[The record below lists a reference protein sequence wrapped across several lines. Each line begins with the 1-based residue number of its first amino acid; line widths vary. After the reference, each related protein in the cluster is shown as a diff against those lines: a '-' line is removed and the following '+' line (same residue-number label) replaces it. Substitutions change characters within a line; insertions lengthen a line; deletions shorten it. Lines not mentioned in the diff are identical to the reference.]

1 MKTSRYIHL
10 TILVFIFGATL
21 TLFINAKNH
30 EEKSLKKPKANS
42 KYLKLPLF
50 SVIVAQ
56 ENTKIKISKS
66 ISNFVI
72 CIAPNNEVIPKNYSF
87 DNFLVKNDTLFVT
100 KTDEKYDTHISVENV
115 KSIIGLENSKIK
127 LNDFYADSLQID
139 LTKSRLTGHLK
150 ADSINYF
157 SLNAKKQS
165 YVNINRPARII
176 RIDNVTKKEKVIIE
190 NANLKNATI
199 NLKNITK
206 LWMPKPK
213 NVTIKTDS
221 LSSYNLNN

>member
-21 TLFINAKNH
+21 ALFINAKKNT
-30 EEKSLKKPKANS
+30 KQYAKNVISNYKQQ
-42 KYLKLPLF
+42 KLPPFTVLVVKE
-50 SVIVAQ
+50 SA
-56 ENTKIKISKS
+56 S
-66 ISNFVI
+66 ISL
-72 CIAPNNEVIPKNYSF
+72 NNGNHSVSSYTLKNNNVDEKFIF
-87 DNFLVKNDTLFVT
+87 DNYLVKNDTLFIDKVNT
-100 KTDEKYDTHISVENV
+100 NYTISVAAKNL
-115 KSIIGLENSKIK
+115 KSIIGLEKSKVN
-127 LNDFYADSLQID
+127 LSRFYADSLQID
-139 LTKSRLTGHLK
+139 LTKSRLTGYLR

-176 RIDNVTKKEKVIIE
+176 RIDNVTKKETVIIE

-199 NLKNITK
+199 ILKDKTK

-221 LSSYNLNN
+221 LSTYNLSN